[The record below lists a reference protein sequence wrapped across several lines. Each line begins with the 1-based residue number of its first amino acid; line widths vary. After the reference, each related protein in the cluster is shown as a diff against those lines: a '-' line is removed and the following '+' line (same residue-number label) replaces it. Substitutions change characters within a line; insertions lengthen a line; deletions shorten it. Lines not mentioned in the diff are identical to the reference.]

1 MSKSKNTKPEL
12 SIRRELYSWG
22 FRYRIHSK
30 DLPGTPDIVFPQQ
43 RIAIFINGCF
53 WHQHGNCVIGD
64 KVLRLNYDR
73 RSKMIISGQRDLRV
87 LEDLVILG
95 WKSLVIWE
103 CDINLDSRFEAE
115 KIAIAVS
122 NSKRVAITQE
132 NKLLVI

>member
-43 RIAIFINGCF
+43 RIAVFINGCF

-95 WKSLVIWE
+95 WKSLIIWE
-103 CDINLDSRFEAE
+103 CDINFNSKMEAE

-122 NSKRVAITQE
+122 YSKRVSLTQG